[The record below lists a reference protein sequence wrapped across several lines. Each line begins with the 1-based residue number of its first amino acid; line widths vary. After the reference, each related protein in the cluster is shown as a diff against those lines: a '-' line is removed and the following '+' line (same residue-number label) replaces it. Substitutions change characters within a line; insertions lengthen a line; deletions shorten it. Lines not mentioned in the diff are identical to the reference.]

1 MRRGRRRPADGAG
14 RVNDLLGDLFRVSSL
29 PGLAHTIQLALAPVF
44 LLTGIGSI
52 LNMLTGRLTRIVD
65 RARVVEAVFTPS
77 GDPRHDH
84 QVEELR
90 LLDRRMRIVN
100 NAIFLTTASAVALCT
115 VVAAMFLAELA
126 GFGFARTLALVF
138 ATSLLLLIAALVL
151 FLVEVRVAVRAI
163 RIRDELL
170 ERS

>member
-1 MRRGRRRPADGAG
+1 MINGVLD
-14 RVNDLLGDLFRVSSL
+14 DLFQVSSL

-65 RARVVEAVFTPS
+65 HARRIEEAFTQKD
-77 GDPRHDH
+77 DPRHAR
-84 QVEELR
+84 QVTELR

-100 NAIFLTTASAVALCT
+100 NAIFLATASAVALCT
-115 VVAAMFLAELA
+115 VVAAMFLAEMA
-126 GFGFARTLALVF
+126 GFGFARTLSLVF
-138 ATSLLLLIAALVL
+138 ATSLFLLIASLVL
-151 FLVEVRVAVRAI
+151 FLIEVRLAVGAI
-163 RIRDELL
+163 VIRDELL

>member
-1 MRRGRRRPADGAG
+1 MD
-14 RVNDLLGDLFRVSSL
+14 DLLGLSDALHVSSL

-65 RARVVEAVFTPS
+65 HARRIEDNFTAKD
-77 GDPRHDH
+77 DPRHAR
-84 QVEELR
+84 QVDELR

-100 NAIFLTTASAVALCT
+100 NAIFLATASAVALCT

-126 GFGFARTLALVF
+126 GFGFARTLAVVF
-138 ATSLLLLIAALVL
+138 ATSLLLLIASLVM
-151 FLVEVRVAVRAI
+151 FLVEVRLAVGAI
-163 RIRDELL
+163 VVRDELL
-170 ERS
+170 ERQ